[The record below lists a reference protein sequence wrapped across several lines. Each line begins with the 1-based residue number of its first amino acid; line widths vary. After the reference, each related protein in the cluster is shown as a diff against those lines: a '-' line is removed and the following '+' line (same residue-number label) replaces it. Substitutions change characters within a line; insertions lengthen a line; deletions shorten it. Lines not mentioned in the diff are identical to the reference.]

1 VTKGSV
7 LLLAAL
13 EDEGVARSFRNELA
27 LLWPLLA
34 DLMLALSHVCS
45 AGAGL
50 MRASSGPAPRSEHEL
65 NSWPAACFFDG
76 LLAQSQEGESA
87 FAGRVN

>member
-1 VTKGSV
+1 VFRQRDERSD

-13 EDEGVARSFRNELA
+13 ENEGVARSFRNELA

-50 MRASSGPAPRSEHEL
+50 MRASQDLRRGPNMS
-65 NSWPAACFFDG
+65 
-76 LLAQSQEGESA
+76 
-87 FAGRVN
+87 